1 MTTIHQSKKRSK
13 MKNLNK
19 LKSLGLLALLTI
31 ISPLAKAGTVD
42 EVVSDQTMLYL
53 FIGFAAIMLILII
66 VLANVINGFT
76 SNKRIWEYLKDKRNA
91 AGAVTTLFLL
101 SSATASAQKTTA
113 VVESSFAMG
122 ATLFW
127 ALVVLNALLVM
138 VVFYL
143 FKVLKEL
150 LNVLKTDGEIA
161 EEPSVVSSWATV
173 LTDTVPLEE
182 EHEILT
188 DHTYDGI
195 RELDNNL
202 PPWWVWGFYGTIIF
216 AFVYVF
222 YFQYLG
228 GPSSTQEYQAE
239 MEQARIEK
247 EVFMAS
253 MANSIDESNVTLL
266 TDASGIS
273 EGKKLFD
280 ANCIACHGADGG
292 SNPGGVGPNLVDE
305 YWIHGGGVSD
315 VFKSIKYGIPT
326 KGMIAWE
333 SQISPSQMQKTTSY
347 ILSLQGT
354 TAAAPKEPQGEL
366 YSPKEETQT
375 SVENDNKETLDEVT
389 DSTTVANEQV
399 FMN

>member
-1 MTTIHQSKKRSK
+1 MITIHQSKKRSK

-19 LKSLGLLALLTI
+19 LKSLSLLALLSI
-31 ISPLAKAGTVD
+31 VSPSAKAATAD

-76 SNKRIWEYLKDKRNA
+76 SNKRIWQYLKDKRNA
-91 AGAVTTLFLL
+91 ARAVTALFLL
-101 SSATASAQKTTA
+101 SSATASAQETMA
-113 VVESSFAMG
+113 VVESSFAMS

-150 LNVLKTDGEIA
+150 LNVLKTDEEIA

-173 LTDTVPLEE
+173 LTDTVSLED

-188 DHTYDGI
+188 DHAYDGI

-222 YFQYLG
+222 YFQFLG

-253 MANSIDESNVTLL
+253 MANSIDESNVILL
-266 TDASGIS
+266 TDALGIS

-280 ANCIACHGADGG
+280 ANCTACHGADGG

-305 YWIHGGGVSD
+305 YWIHGGSVGD

-333 SQISPSQMQKTTSY
+333 SQMSPTQMQKLTSY

-354 TAAAPKEPQGEL
+354 TAADPKEPQGEL
-366 YSPKEETQT
+366 YSPKEKTQA
-375 SVENDNKETLDEVT
+375 SVENDNEEDLDATT
-389 DSTTVANEQV
+389 DSTNVAVE
-399 FMN
+399 